1 TPIFNPQQKL
11 WNIGF
16 FTLLLITNLGC
27 TLLILFKIW
36 YTEHQAFSVYRSGRR
51 LPPVVM
57 IVIESG
63 AIYSFSLAALFADYP
78 SGSPSQYFIIDAV
91 SCIPPVFEVS
101 QAECNFYSYRNS

>member
-1 TPIFNPQQKL
+1 TPIFNPQQKP

-27 TLLILFKIW
+27 TFLISFKIW
-36 YTEHQAFSVYRSGRR
+36 YTEHQAFSVYQSGRR

-57 IVIESG
+57 IVIKSR
-63 AIYSFSLAALFADYP
+63 AIYSFSLTALFADYL

-91 SCIPPVFEVS
+91 SCI
-101 QAECNFYSYRNS
+101 

>member
-1 TPIFNPQQKL
+1 TPIFNPQQKP

-16 FTLLLITNLGC
+16 FTLLLITNLESC
-27 TLLILFKIW
+27 ALVLISFKIW
-36 YTEHQAFSVYRSGRR
+36 YTEHQAFSVYRSGRH

-57 IVIESG
+57 IVIESR

-91 SCIPPVFEVS
+91 SCI
-101 QAECNFYSYRNS
+101 